1 MSFNI
6 ETIEKKLN
14 KCHNELHIQEDK
26 LREIILNSIEKDE
39 TNQNIDLINDI
50 MNEDEKQYYKVNQA
64 YKKYISQYSK
74 EYIEMS
80 EYYYGPELPYD
91 VYRREFKKYDDTG
104 TYLDSGKG
112 IKELYALFI
121 FFAMYDYSLSEASV
135 EK

>member
-80 EYYYGPELPYD
+80 DYYYGPELPYNI
-91 VYRREFKKYDDTG
+91 YINEFKKNNG
-104 TYLDSGKG
+104 TYLDNKES
-112 IKELYALFI
+112 IKELYTLFMYYGLLQYY
-121 FFAMYDYSLSEASV
+121 FFNNYE
-135 EK
+135 